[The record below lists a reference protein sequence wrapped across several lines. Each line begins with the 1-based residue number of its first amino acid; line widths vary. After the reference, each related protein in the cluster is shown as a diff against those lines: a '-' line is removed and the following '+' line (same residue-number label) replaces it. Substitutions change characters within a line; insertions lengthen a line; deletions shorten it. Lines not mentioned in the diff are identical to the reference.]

1 MSTIASRQQEY
12 RQTTRDIVAI
22 FFVKKHVFILTLLG
36 VIAGALA
43 LSMLT
48 PPIYEANTQLVV
60 KPFNSK
66 PLVFDQDSSR
76 MNVFSEVTEQTLNT
90 VIFLLTSPEVLK
102 EVVLTHEL
110 APADDEAKVLD
121 EINSLKG
128 RIKAEPLTMSS
139 VVKVTM
145 RGRDPHAITAQLN
158 TLVDAYIR
166 HHIRVNQATEGRLKF
181 FNEQTEYFRA
191 QYDSLNQQLAE
202 TGKRLDIIDPGVQKD
217 TSLML
222 IKDLEISKSQI
233 AGQIEAFRAKID
245 SFRAA
250 LNRFKG
256 EDRLA
261 GLPAET
267 LLTYPAL
274 VEMEKSLAQ
283 LLINRQR
290 ATNDF
295 QPTSKQVQDANQQ
308 YNSMKAQIRRSM
320 EQVIHDL
327 ESQIASL
334 RRSIEDVDR
343 KIADIR
349 RRSLDLAGDALEME
363 RLALEHKLTKENYTL
378 YSAKKEE
385 ARINEEKDRAQF
397 ANVSVANRPYPPT
410 TPWFPQR
417 GKIMMLAVP
426 LGLMLALAFSAMAYA
441 MEQRLWTPTDLHLH
455 TDLRVL
461 GAFDAV
467 GVIEEPL
474 FRWRWNRPTSPQRAA

>member
-1 MSTIASRQQEY
+1 MPSIASRQQAY

-22 FFVKKHVFILTLLG
+22 FFVKKHVFFLTLIG

-43 LSMLT
+43 LSLLT
-48 PPIYEANTQLVV
+48 PPIYEANAQLMV

-66 PLVFDQDSSR
+66 PLVFDQESSR

-102 EVVLTHEL
+102 EVVLAHQL
-110 APADDEAKVLD
+110 APADDEEKVLD
-121 EINSLKG
+121 EAASLKG

-139 VVKVTM
+139 VVKVTI
-145 RGRDPHAITAQLN
+145 RGRDPAAITAELN
-158 TLVDAYIR
+158 TLLDAYIR
-166 HHIRVNQATEGRLKF
+166 HHIRVNQTTEGRLKF

-191 QYDSLNQQLAE
+191 QYDALNQQLAE
-202 TGKRLDIIDPGVQKD
+202 TGKRFDIIDPGAQKD
-217 TSLML
+217 TSLVL

-233 AGQIEAFRAKID
+233 SGQIEAFRAKLE
-245 SFRAA
+245 SFRTA

-256 EDRLA
+256 DDRLA

-267 LLTYPAL
+267 MLNYPAL

-283 LLINRQR
+283 LMINRQR
-290 ATNDF
+290 AMSDF
-295 QPTSKQVQDANQQ
+295 QPTAKQVQDSHQQ
-308 YNSMKAQIRRSM
+308 YTNMKAQIRRSM

-327 ESQIASL
+327 ESQISSL

-343 KIADIR
+343 KIADVR
-349 RRSLDLAGDALEME
+349 RRGIDLAGNALEME
-363 RLALEHKLTKENYTL
+363 RLALEHKLTKDNYTL

-385 ARINEEKDRAQF
+385 ARINEEKDRANF
-397 ANVSVANRPYPPT
+397 ANVSVANHPFIPT
-410 TPWFPQR
+410 SPWFPQR
-417 GKIMMLAVP
+417 GKIMMLAIP

-441 MEQRLWTPTDLHLH
+441 MEQRLWTPTDINLH
-455 TDLRVL
+455 TNLRVL

-467 GVIEEPL
+467 GIVDEPL
-474 FRWRWNRPTSPQRAA
+474 FRWRWNRSTVPQSAT